1 MADAPDRL
9 LPLKLAG
16 IGVAMFAFGFALVPL
31 YDVFCLLTGFGGK
44 TANAA
49 AVVVAAPDAD
59 RTVRVEFV
67 GSVARGSSW
76 QFEPDVSHIDVH
88 PGQLYEAQFRARN
101 LRDTAL
107 VGQAVPSIAPGTAA
121 KFFSK
126 TECFC
131 FTSQQFQPHEER
143 ELKVAF
149 MIAPQLPD
157 DVDTL
162 SLSYT
167 YFSVSQNKD

>member
-1 MADAPDRL
+1 MAETKDRL

-16 IGVAMFAFGFALVPL
+16 LGVAMFAFGFALIPV
-31 YDVFCLLTGFGGK
+31 YDVFCVLTGLGGK

-49 AVVVAAPDAD
+49 SVVVERPDAN
-59 RTVRVEFV
+59 RVVRVEFL

-76 QFEPDVSHIDVH
+76 QFEPDVSHMDLH
-88 PGQLYEAQFRARN
+88 PGQLYETHFKARN
-101 LRDTAL
+101 LKDHAV
-107 VGQAVPSIAPGTAA
+107 VGQAVPSVAPGTAA
-121 KFFSK
+121 RYFHK

-131 FTSQQFQPHEER
+131 FTSQHFEAHEER

-149 MIAPQLPD
+149 LVAPELPD

-162 SLSYT
+162 TLSYT
-167 YFSVSQNKD
+167 YFSAPDNKD